1 MKKIKL
7 FENFM
12 GDPLEIFVGLAD
24 KIEKDLDKNKD
35 YKKADLN
42 KILAD
47 ADEAALSTKQLAQLA
62 EVLKQ
67 RGFKFE

>member
-47 ADEAALSTKQLAQLA
+47 ADEVALSTKQLAQLA